1 MAKLLLRCVREH
13 PEKWRDPAPAGEEN
27 SRQGC
32 IVMEGKG
39 SHWPFDPRPAT
50 DRQRGYGPLENSIS
64 HAGRDY
70 KVFVRRRACDGEGM
84 SHAVRRPKLGLGAGY
99 CQVNILPGLEC
110 EIVRFFKLKGHG
122 AFGNF
127 CSTQ

>member
-1 MAKLLLRCVREH
+1 MLRNGAI
-13 PEKWRDPAPAGEEN
+13 PIPPARKTAGLA
-27 SRQGC
+27 
-32 IVMEGKG
+32 VLFMEGKR

-50 DRQRGYGPLENSIS
+50 DGQGGYGLLENCIS

-84 SHAVRRPKLGLGAGY
+84 SHAVRRPKLGLGTGY

-110 EIVRFFKLKGHG
+110 EIVWLFKLKCHG